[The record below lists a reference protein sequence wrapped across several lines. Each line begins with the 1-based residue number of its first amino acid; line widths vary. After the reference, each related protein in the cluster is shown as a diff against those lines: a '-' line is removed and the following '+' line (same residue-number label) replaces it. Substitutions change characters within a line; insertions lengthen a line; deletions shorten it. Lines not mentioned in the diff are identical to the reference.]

1 MSVREITCREA
12 IREALQEEMRR
23 DPSIYLIGEDIGP
36 FGGASKVT
44 EGLFDEFGPD
54 RVRDTP
60 ISESTIVGAALGS
73 ALAGMRPVAEIMYMD
88 FVTCGMD
95 QIANQV
101 SKMRY
106 MSGGQATVPLV
117 LRTTAGSGRSAA
129 AQHSQSLEAWFVH
142 TPGWLVVLPSTP
154 YDSKGLLKAAIRE
167 DNPVVFIEHKFM
179 YEDKGPVPEDEYLI
193 PLGRGEVKRE
203 GEDVTI
209 VATGRMV
216 TRSLEAADHLA
227 EEDIDAE
234 IVDPRSLVPLDR
246 ELIIDSVKKTGRL
259 LVVQESCV
267 RCGFAAE
274 VAALAAKEAFDYLDA
289 PIERLGLPNIPIPF
303 APVME
308 QFAIPDA
315 AAIVQN
321 VEGMFR

>member
-1 MSVREITCREA
+1 MREITCREA

-167 DNPVVFIEHKFM
+167 VNPVVFIEHKFM

-193 PLGRGEVKRE
+193 PLGRGEVYSRE
-203 GEDVTI
+203 
-209 VATGRMV
+209 R
-216 TRSLEAADHLA
+216 A
-227 EEDIDAE
+227 EHGSTEN
-234 IVDPRSLVPLDR
+234 P
-246 ELIIDSVKKTGRL
+246 
-259 LVVQESCV
+259 
-267 RCGFAAE
+267 
-274 VAALAAKEAFDYLDA
+274 
-289 PIERLGLPNIPIPF
+289 
-303 APVME
+303 
-308 QFAIPDA
+308 
-315 AAIVQN
+315 
-321 VEGMFR
+321 